1 MIICGWGRV
10 GRAIAKVVEGSG
22 QAFVVID
29 VDSTRLETFAAMTL
43 VGDATDDETL
53 SAAGVMKA
61 RALVALST
69 ATQPICW

>member
-53 SAAGVMKA
+53 SAAG
-61 RALVALST
+61 
-69 ATQPICW
+69 